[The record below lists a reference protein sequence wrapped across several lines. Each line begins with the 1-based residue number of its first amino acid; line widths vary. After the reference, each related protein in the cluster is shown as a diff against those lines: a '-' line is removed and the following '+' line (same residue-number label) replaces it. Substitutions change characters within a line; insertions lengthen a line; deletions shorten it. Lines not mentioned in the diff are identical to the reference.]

1 MKKKILV
8 VDDEQDIREII
19 KIALAQDGFQV
30 LEADNGK
37 TAIELAKKEKPD
49 LITLDIMMPNIDG
62 FQVAKIIKEDPTTV
76 DIPIIILSVLS
87 QDKNKFMQGI
97 ADYISKPFK
106 PDELVTK
113 IKEAIEKSGLANKSK
128 NILVIDDDPD
138 VIDIITISLKDKGF
152 LLVSANDGAEA
163 LEKLKIFIPNL
174 IILDIN
180 MPKINGYELI
190 KRLKKEPKFNTIPII
205 VLTGTYISK
214 QDIEHGL
221 TLGATK
227 YLTKPFTIDALV
239 KEIEE
244 SLCPEQKS

>member
-152 LLVSANDGAEA
+152 LLVSASDGAEA

>member
-19 KIALAQDGFQV
+19 KLSLIDDGFQV
-30 LEADNGK
+30 LEAANGK

-49 LITLDIMMPNIDG
+49 LITLDIIMPNMDG
-62 FQVAKIIKEDPTTV
+62 FQVAKAIKEDPLIK

-87 QDKNKFMQGI
+87 QDKKKFTQGI

-106 PDELVTK
+106 PDELVAI
-113 IKEAIEKSGLANKSK
+113 IKEALEKTDTSVKSK
-128 NILVIDDDPD
+128 NILVVDDDPD
-138 VIDIITISLKDKGF
+138 VIDIITLSLKDKKF
-152 LLVSANDGAEA
+152 KLVSANNGVEA

-174 IILDIN
+174 IITDIN
-180 MPKINGYELI
+180 MPKMNGYELI
-190 KRLKKEPKFNTIPII
+190 KHLKKDSKFNYIPIL

-214 QDIEHGL
+214 KDKERGL

-227 YLTKPFTIDALV
+227 YLTKPFAIEALIE
-239 KEIEE
+239 EIEE
-244 SLCPEQKS
+244 TLCRN